1 MKISVKFS
9 FNPRNIE
16 LDTQSPALGTLLG
29 ELSNNYSVRE
39 LEFFDNDRKEV
50 CFDCEVLL
58 NGQSY
63 QVLTNGLDTELSDG
77 DRVEII
83 KFIILQGG

>member
-16 LDTQSPALGTLLG
+16 LDTQSPTLGTLLG

-39 LEFFDNDRKEV
+39 FEFFDNDREEV